1 MLVQQRHE
9 EAETSKLSINLFAGK
24 KELSTEE
31 GSKKEGTRNILGN
44 FLKKMDQSRPLF
56 IYFRLLKKWTNP
68 GLFLFISVFSTWYNS
83 NKNWKKQ

>member
-9 EAETSKLSINLFAGK
+9 EAETSKLSINLFFAGK

-44 FLKKMDQSRPLF
+44 FLKK
-56 IYFRLLKKWTNP
+56 WTNP
-68 GLFLFISVFSTWYNS
+68 VLFLFISVF
-83 NKNWKKQ
+83 